1 MVAERSIGWLLRFFC
16 AVVKVLVVVC
26 VCVDIVRN
34 KSVVSSNFFVK
45 RRLEL
50 V

>member
-1 MVAERSIGWLLRFFC
+1 MVAERSVGWLLRFFC
-16 AVVKVLVVVC
+16 EIEKVLVVMC

-34 KSVVSSNFFVK
+34 KSVVASDFFVK